1 MNRITVRESLH
12 QVVDSQSLC
21 SFVRNNDAARRSHRW
36 SIWFPAS
43 TGLTNS
49 VTADIYFRTHRSEW
63 ALWPD
68 RQLDGSST
76 DDGNHLFPYRNDT
89 P

>member
-1 MNRITVRESLH
+1 M
-12 QVVDSQSLC
+12 
-21 SFVRNNDAARRSHRW
+21 W
-36 SIWFPAS
+36 SIWFPGS

-49 VTADIYFRTHRSEW
+49 VTADIFLRTHRSEW
-63 ALWPD
+63 VLWPD

-76 DDGNHLFPYRNDT
+76 DDRNHLFPYRNDT